1 MLSTYSSEDE
11 KGKREEEEE
20 KRRKKK
26 KKNAA
31 DRIFKSPIHRRGLM
45 KYIHQR

>member
-1 MLSTYSSEDE
+1 MYSSEDE
-11 KGKREEEEE
+11 KGKREEE

-26 KKNAA
+26 KKNPA

>member
-11 KGKREEEEE
+11 KGKREEEKE

-26 KKNAA
+26 KKNVQ
-31 DRIFKSPIHRRGLM
+31 IGFLNP
-45 KYIHQR
+45 QFTEEV